1 MSDYQRLVSY
11 IYSYPGG
18 TRDKNVGFAKAEVR
32 NGQFKLNV
40 SLKGV
45 YTDAP
50 ETFGVH
56 LLIEDGEKSADGVVL
71 LPVGN
76 VIVNG
81 GSGQYADLLNPS
93 DISGSGYRF
102 EDISGI
108 AVARQDNDYYR
119 MFSLWKDMQIKP
131 ELVRFLPKDYR
142 KPEIIQ
148 RNKMSESSKMS
159 ARDEETVR
167 EVRSEWNRKIEENDR
182 SLENNNIEIEKNK
195 YGNFQL
201 NKEMVSEQARGQ
213 GEAGSKQAR
222 GQAET
227 GSKQTVWQESS
238 DSASAIGQIAGA
250 EAIEEQRRIAVERTA
265 EKGSVSEKT
274 AEENGVSAA
283 ESVPAEGAFMQAGG
297 VVSDVG
303 SSSVY
308 ENVQGAQPSNTG
320 SMSSMGSVSSMSGVG
335 SGDMTEPSKMKKS
348 VPGEMGGIF
357 DNADFIDV
365 FGDDYYYDC
374 VEVTPEQLQRLPI
387 EDKAV
392 VSNSFLEHG
401 YYNFKHLLF
410 GRVRENERHTKYF
423 IGVPGMYCNRERFM
437 ATMFGY
443 GNFKRSHRADCSN
456 PYFGYWYQEI

>member
-1 MSDYQRLVSY
+1 MSDYHRLVSY

-45 YTDAP
+45 YTDVP

-56 LLIEDGEKSADGVVL
+56 LLIEDREKSLDSISL

-81 GSGQYADLLNPS
+81 GSGQYTDLLNPS
-93 DISGSGYRF
+93 NISGSGYQF

-108 AVARQDNDYYR
+108 AIARQDNDYYR
-119 MFSLWKDMQIKP
+119 MFSLWKDMEIKP
-131 ELVRFLPKDYR
+131 ELVKFLPKDYR
-142 KPEIIQ
+142 NSETIMGDK
-148 RNKMSESSKMS
+148 RNE
-159 ARDEETVR
+159 
-167 EVRSEWNRKIEENDR
+167 
-182 SLENNNIEIEKNK
+182 EIEKNNELRETYNSETGASPEAAAK
-195 YGNFQL
+195 MRAGSEPAEGAIRAGSEAAAVQIVTGSEPAEVQRIG
-201 NKEMVSEQARGQ
+201 KEKIEAQSIVELE
-213 GEAGSKQAR
+213 EAGNGIGVGEKAIRDSR
-222 GQAET
+222 G
-227 GSKQTVWQESS
+227 
-238 DSASAIGQIAGA
+238 
-250 EAIEEQRRIAVERTA
+250 
-265 EKGSVSEKT
+265 VSEKAT
-274 AEENGVSAA
+274 VETSVSAA
-283 ESVPAEGAFMQAGG
+283 ESVPAGGEFLQAGMG
-297 VVSDVG
+297 RDKDTEQALKPK
-303 SSSVY
+303 SSV
-308 ENVQGAQPSNTG
+308 T
-320 SMSSMGSVSSMSGVG
+320 
-335 SGDMTEPSKMKKS
+335 
-348 VPGEMGGIF
+348 GEMGGIF

-410 GRVRENERHTKYF
+410 GKVRENERHTKYF

>member
-45 YTDAP
+45 YTDTP

-56 LLIEDGEKSADGVVL
+56 LMVEDRAESAGGFAL

-81 GSGQYADLLNPS
+81 GAGQYADLLNPEN
-93 DISGSGYRF
+93 ISGSGYRF

-108 AVARQDNDYYR
+108 AVARQDNSYYR
-119 MFSLWKDMQIKP
+119 MFSLWKDVQIKP
-131 ELVRFLPKDYR
+131 ELIKFLPKDYKKFDKAEKEKR
-142 KPEIIQ
+142 LET
-148 RNKMSESSKMS
+148 
-159 ARDEETVR
+159 DETVKNAQ
-167 EVRSEWNRKIEENDR
+167 ELGEENAG
-182 SLENNNIEIEKNK
+182 NIK
-195 YGNFQL
+195 
-201 NKEMVSEQARGQ
+201 
-213 GEAGSKQAR
+213 EAG
-222 GQAET
+222 
-227 GSKQTVWQESS
+227 V
-238 DSASAIGQIAGA
+238 
-250 EAIEEQRRIAVERTA
+250 V
-265 EKGSVSEKT
+265 
-274 AEENGVSAA
+274 AA
-283 ESVPAEGAFMQAGG
+283 ESVSESAPVGIAGG
-297 VVSDVG
+297 VS
-303 SSSVY
+303 
-308 ENVQGAQPSNTG
+308 ENVSRSAAEIGSEHVLRGVSENVSENVSRSAAELGSERVLRGASEDVSKNVSKNVSKSTSEGENSFVQSSGENSKSESNMPVDDTRNADICAADA
-320 SMSSMGSVSSMSGVG
+320 VKI
-335 SGDMTEPSKMKKS
+335 SKTQKP

-357 DNADFIDV
+357 DNADFIDA

-374 VEVTPEQLQRLPI
+374 VEVTPEQLQKLPI

-410 GRVRENERHTKYF
+410 GKVRENERHTKYF

>member
-45 YTDAP
+45 YTDMP

-56 LLIEDGEKSADGVVL
+56 LLIEEREKSADSIAL
-71 LPVGN
+71 FPVGN

-93 DISGSGYRF
+93 NISGSGYRF

-108 AVARQDNDYYR
+108 AIARQDNDYYR

-131 ELVRFLPKDYR
+131 ELVKFLPKDYR
-142 KPEIIQ
+142 KPEIIVGD
-148 RNKMSESSKMS
+148 K
-159 ARDEETVR
+159 RDERNETDGKTEEAVR
-167 EVRSEWNRKIEENDR
+167 EVRNERDER
-182 SLENNNIEIEKNK
+182 IEKN
-195 YGNFQL
+195 YELEETDNIETGV
-201 NKEMVSEQARGQ
+201 VSESEAKQTGVVSEAVSDQIG
-213 GEAGSKQAR
+213 AGS
-222 GQAET
+222 
-227 GSKQTVWQESS
+227 
-238 DSASAIGQIAGA
+238 
-250 EAIEEQRRIAVERTA
+250 EAA
-265 EKGSVSEKT
+265 
-274 AEENGVSAA
+274 AA
-283 ESVPAEGAFMQAGG
+283 ESVSAAGSFLQEGIGRDKDTEQ
-297 VVSDVG
+297 SLKPK
-303 SSSVY
+303 SS
-308 ENVQGAQPSNTG
+308 AT
-320 SMSSMGSVSSMSGVG
+320 
-335 SGDMTEPSKMKKS
+335 
-348 VPGEMGGIF
+348 GEMGGIF

-374 VEVTPEQLQRLPI
+374 VEVTPEQLQSLPI

-410 GRVRENERHTKYF
+410 GKVRENERHTKYF

>member
-56 LLIEDGEKSADGVVL
+56 LLIEDKEKPDGIVL
-71 LPVGN
+71 FPVGN

-81 GSGQYADLLNPS
+81 GAGQYADLLNPS
-93 DISGSGYRF
+93 NISGSGYRF
-102 EDISGI
+102 EDVSGI
-108 AVARQDNDYYR
+108 AVAKESNDYYR

-131 ELVRFLPKDYR
+131 ELVRFLPKDY
-142 KPEIIQ
+142 KKSEITERDNRTEEIVRDRRFEQ
-148 RNKMSESSKMS
+148 SERAEKVEN
-159 ARDEETVR
+159 AEINERIAGEEKITRDEEITRDER
-167 EVRSEWNRKIEENDR
+167 EVKSRKVDNIKTVTTSDGDSPISEERGVQ
-182 SLENNNIEIEKNK
+182 SAAA
-195 YGNFQL
+195 
-201 NKEMVSEQARGQ
+201 SE
-213 GEAGSKQAR
+213 S
-222 GQAET
+222 T
-227 GSKQTVWQESS
+227 F
-238 DSASAIGQIAGA
+238 
-250 EAIEEQRRIAVERTA
+250 ERTA
-265 EKGSVSEKT
+265 DL
-274 AEENGVSAA
+274 
-283 ESVPAEGAFMQAGG
+283 QAYGKS
-297 VVSDVG
+297 SDV
-303 SSSVY
+303 
-308 ENVQGAQPSNTG
+308 AQASESQKP
-320 SMSSMGSVSSMSGVG
+320 
-335 SGDMTEPSKMKKS
+335 

-374 VEVTPEQLQRLPI
+374 VEVTPEQLQKLPI

-392 VSNSFLEHG
+392 ISNSFLEHG

>member
-45 YTDAP
+45 YTDTP

-56 LLIEDGEKSADGVVL
+56 LLIEDKENKAGGVVL

-76 VIVNG
+76 VIVNSG
-81 GSGQYADLLNPS
+81 AGQYADLLNPS
-93 DISGSGYRF
+93 NISGSGYQF
-102 EDISGI
+102 EDISGV

-131 ELVRFLPKDYR
+131 ELVKFLPKDYR
-142 KPEIIQ
+142 KHE
-148 RNKMSESSKMS
+148 MSEHDRG
-159 ARDEETVR
+159 AEETVR
-167 EVRSEWNRKIEENDR
+167 SGENGPDERIEAVKNVVENEGNVRDEKII
-182 SLENNNIEIEKNK
+182 SAEKN
-195 YGNFQL
+195 
-201 NKEMVSEQARGQ
+201 EQ
-213 GEAGSKQAR
+213 
-222 GQAET
+222 
-227 GSKQTVWQESS
+227 
-238 DSASAIGQIAGA
+238 
-250 EAIEEQRRIAVERTA
+250 
-265 EKGSVSEKT
+265 SVSEPAIEQMRNGLKT
-274 AEENGVSAA
+274 DEEQTVAAA
-283 ESVPAEGAFMQAGG
+283 ESVSASG
-297 VVSDVG
+297 VVLQADSKASDME
-303 SSSVY
+303 SLSQY
-308 ENVQGAQPSNTG
+308 ENVPVSQPSNANNVKPQRPVT
-320 SMSSMGSVSSMSGVG
+320 
-335 SGDMTEPSKMKKS
+335 
-348 VPGEMGGIF
+348 GEMGGIF
-357 DNADFIDV
+357 DNSDFIDV

-410 GRVRENERHTKYF
+410 GKVRENERHTKYF

-456 PYFGYWYQEI
+456 PYFGYWYQEF